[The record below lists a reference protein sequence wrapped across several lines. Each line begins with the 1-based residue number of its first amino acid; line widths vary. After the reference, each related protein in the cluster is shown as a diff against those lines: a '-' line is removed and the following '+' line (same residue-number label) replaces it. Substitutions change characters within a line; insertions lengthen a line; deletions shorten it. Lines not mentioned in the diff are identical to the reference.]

1 MKEAVPVKI
10 VVLVVSVA
18 KVFRVIVV
26 AVVVSAAAV
35 TTTAAGA
42 KCDEED
48 GINDRATS
56 RRRRGSTC
64 SRRSSHLLRGDRAA
78 TRPRCLAAASDTGSA

>member
-1 MKEAVPVKI
+1 MPVKI
-10 VVLVVSVA
+10 VVLVVSLA

-26 AVVVSAAAV
+26 AVAVSAAAV
-35 TTTAAGA
+35 TTAAGA

-48 GINDRATS
+48 GINDEATS
-56 RRRRGSTC
+56 ERRREITC

-78 TRPRCLAAASDTGSA
+78 IRSRCLAAASVTGSA